1 MDFYVPLA
9 GSLLVLIC
17 GLALRRNVRAAG
29 TALVAAGTIGIVAL
43 VGARAV
49 KTLVPTLTQKVP
61 DRLHGVVGY
70 MMGHYVLG
78 DVGNQEGSVL
88 LLFPPDK
95 AATKNA
101 LDTQYDFL
109 SRVLA
114 AKPGLKVVDFTL
126 QVDAAAVTGG
136 RIPAD
141 AFEQG
146 LAAAPNAVACVSF
159 AGVPAEAEKLS
170 IFDGGGKRPL
180 YVYDPSGSRNWVD
193 ALRQGLIRR
202 VIVPRPDV
210 EFPSGEQ
217 VAGPPGE
224 LFGTYFLAGT
234 SESIDKLLGDLGGAG
249 RE

>member
-1 MDFYVPLA
+1 
-9 GSLLVLIC
+9 
-17 GLALRRNVRAAG
+17 
-29 TALVAAGTIGIVAL
+29 
-43 VGARAV
+43 
-49 KTLVPTLTQKVP
+49 VP

-70 MMGHYVLG
+70 MMGHYVLADIG
-78 DVGNQEGSVL
+78 GQDGPVL

-101 LDTQYDFL
+101 LDTQYDFF

-114 AKPGLKVVDFTL
+114 AKPGLEVVDFTL

-136 RIPAD
+136 RIPTA

-146 LAAAPNAVACVSF
+146 LAKAPDAVACISF
-159 AGVPAEAEKLS
+159 AGAPADAEKLS
-170 IFDGGGKRPL
+170 IFADGRKRPL
-180 YVYDPSGSRNWVD
+180 YVYDPSGSRNWVE
-193 ALRQGLIRR
+193 ALRRGLIRR

-210 EFPSGEQ
+210 EFPSGEK

-224 LFGTYFLAGT
+224 LFGTYCLAAT
-234 SESIDKLLGDLGGAG
+234 SESIDKLLGDLGAAR